1 MAKVNVN
8 GKMMD
13 LSDDPVK
20 QKQQLEEIQNK
31 KANYD
36 AQQAAA
42 KSGEESLKIFLL
54 SLNSSDLNELKWSNK
69 TISEECAKCYQWAG
83 AGQLFPIA
91 QEKYGKK
98 WFPLSTDPTDTTRC
112 VTYGRFLRLRTKLI
126 EDIQKGETSKGITPD
141 PAPPAAPI
149 APQQPET
156 KTTTS
161 KQGDVTKSVTQ
172 AIPQAIKPEPP
183 KESPST
189 PVGNIPV
196 ASSQPSTYSA
206 GAQSNKLSEKTH
218 IIRTQVTSKEDHE
231 KILNKTCEDLLPIEE
246 QIKAGGNQIITY
258 EKDKHEMIG
267 SVVNTFP
274 CIRKDSS
281 GEFRPKSINV
291 EGKGSFVNYG
301 PVSYTEE
308 VENSRFPCGTYSVTV
323 GNKYDL
329 SVGSGGAAIS
339 TAGNM
344 RLGSNGRTIISAKE
358 EMNIA
363 AGDGNVN
370 LRAGHNVSLKG
381 DTVTLEASNQAVI
394 NCNLGVAKNAI
405 INGCAFIDGE
415 VYVNHITCPAE
426 VQYTG
431 GGIGSFGQLM
441 VGAGPTGS
449 QKGSGGGGAIIGYA
463 DVSFIK
469 KLLTTP
475 LADSNKDV
483 HTYTW
488 TGPDKVPVLVLP
500 DSSIGLASSVGNNS
514 ASNPEF
520 SVFVYPHEHPFNNVP
535 LSFTTGNE
543 GMRARAAVVNSGAV
557 GTAAPIQH
565 GYKTPV

>member
-20 QKQQLEEIQNK
+20 QKQELEEIQNK
-31 KANYD
+31 KATYD
-36 AQQAAA
+36 AQQAGA

-54 SLNSSDLNELKWSNK
+54 SLNSSQLNDLKWTNK
-69 TISEECAKCYQWAG
+69 VISEECAKCYQWAG
-83 AGQLFPIA
+83 AGQLFPIQ

-98 WFPLSTDPTDTTRC
+98 WFPLSNEPTDTTRC

-126 EDIQKGETSKGITPD
+126 EEIQKGETSKRPTPD
-141 PAPPAAPI
+141 PVPPAAPI
-149 APQQPET
+149 PPQQPET
-156 KTTTS
+156 KTTVS

-172 AIPQAIKPEPP
+172 ALPQVVKPETP
-183 KESPST
+183 KDSPST
-189 PVGNIPV
+189 QVGNLPV
-196 ASSQPSTYSA
+196 ASSQQSTYSS
-206 GAQSNKLSEKTH
+206 GAASNKLSEKTH
-218 IIRTQVTSKEDHE
+218 IVKTQVTNKADHE
-231 KILNKTCEDLLPIEE
+231 KILNKTCEDLLPIET

-267 SVVNTFP
+267 AVVNTFP

-281 GEFRPKSINV
+281 GEFRPKSISV
-291 EGKGSFVNYG
+291 EGKGSFVNHG
-301 PVSYTEE
+301 PVAYTEE

-329 SVGSGGAAIS
+329 NVGAGGAAIS

-344 RLGSNGRTIISAKE
+344 RLGSNGRTLIAAKE
-358 EMNIA
+358 ELNMS

-370 LRAGHNVSLKG
+370 VRAGHNISLKS
-381 DTVTLEASNQAVI
+381 DSVTLESTNQVVV
-394 NCNLGVAKNAI
+394 NSNLGVAKNAI

-415 VYVNHITCPAE
+415 VYINHITCPAE

-441 VGAGPTGS
+441 VGAGPSGS
-449 QKGSGGGGAIIGYA
+449 QKGAGGGGAIIGYA

-469 KLLTTP
+469 DLLTKP
-475 LADSNKDV
+475 LKDSRGDT

-488 TGPDKVPVLVLP
+488 SGPDKVPVLVLP
-500 DSSIGLASSVGNNS
+500 DSSIGLASKVGNNS

-535 LSFTTGNE
+535 ISFTTGNE

>member
-1 MAKVNVN
+1 MAQVNVN
-8 GKMMD
+8 GKMVEV
-13 LSDDPVK
+13 SDDPAK
-20 QKQQLEEIQNK
+20 QKKELEDLQKSKGSYKSQQSSAKNLEE
-31 KANYD
+31 AM
-36 AQQAAA
+36 
-42 KSGEESLKIFLL
+42 KIWLL
-54 SLNSSDLNELKWSNK
+54 SLPSSVRNDMLFTPKEIKQECDFCREKIGYGLTWKFDLPPEIKRHTSVPPSNSTAMCDKVNEIF
-69 TISEECAKCYQWAG
+69 T
-83 AGQLFPIA
+83 
-91 QEKYGKK
+91 
-98 WFPLSTDPTDTTRC
+98 
-112 VTYGRFLRLRTKLI
+112 LRSKVI
-126 EDIQKGETSKGITPD
+126 KEIQKTETSKGATPD

-172 AIPQAIKPEPP
+172 AVPKAPSQEKPA
-183 KESPST
+183 ESPST
-189 PVGNIPV
+189 PVGNLPV
-196 ASSQPSTYSA
+196 ASSQPSTYS
-206 GAQSNKLSEKTH
+206 GAASTNKVSQKQH
-218 IIRTQVTSKEDHE
+218 ILKTQVMSKGDHE
-231 KILNKTCEDLLPIEE
+231 KILTKTCEDLIPIET
-246 QIKAGGNQIITY
+246 QIKAGGNQITTY

-267 SVVNTFP
+267 AVVNTFP

-281 GEFRPKSINV
+281 GEFRPKSISV
-291 EGKGSFVNYG
+291 EGKGSFVNHG

-329 SVGSGGAAIS
+329 SVGAGGAAIA

-344 RLGSNGRTIISAKE
+344 RLASNGRTIVSAKE

-370 LRAGHNVSLKG
+370 IRAGHNISLKS
-381 DTVTLEASNQAVI
+381 DSLSLEATNQAVI

-431 GGIGSFGQLM
+431 GGMGSFGQLM
-441 VGAGPTGS
+441 VGAGSGGS

-475 LADSNKDV
+475 LSDNRGDV
-483 HTYTW
+483 HTYSW
-488 TGPDKVPVLVLP
+488 SGPDKVPVLVLP
-500 DSSIGLASSVGNNS
+500 DSAIGLASSVGNNS
-514 ASNPEF
+514 ASNPEY
-520 SVFVYPHEHPFNNVP
+520 SVFVYPHEHPFNNIP